1 MVMLESKST
10 KKWYGLSTDVKP
22 TTQLV
27 GSVFHETNTGL
38 VWIWN
43 GFNWVEDLTMIYALS
58 QVLEGR
64 I

>member
-10 KKWYGLSTDVKP
+10 KKWYGLSSDVKP

-27 GSVFHETNTGL
+27 GSIFQETNTGL
-38 VWIWN
+38 TWIWN
-43 GFNWVEDLTMIYALS
+43 GFNWVEDLSMIYALS